1 MLGMHGLT
9 TELIGCSRK
18 TGLVGDDDKVDF
30 SGEHRR
36 KGTLEFV
43 CLSASFLDSFY
54 QDDL

>member
-1 MLGMHGLT
+1 MNCSMKPGM
-9 TELIGCSRK
+9 
-18 TGLVGDDDKVDF
+18 VGDDGKVEF

-43 CLSASFLDSFY
+43 RLSASFLDSFY